1 MVTKALPSPK
11 QAAITPGWSAQNL
24 ANRSSRRP
32 ALARKPVQYDFS
44 PNALFRGGENYSLN
58 ACVGENGGPYDLR
71 DYGQGFFD
79 GARAIV
85 DAAKTMKIPV
95 DVAIYP
101 AAFAYRHGIEL
112 YLKCFLAELTIFTG
126 IDVKPEK
133 NRGIMEYVGRIKDML
148 SKSNAKIADP
158 EQVALVASIIKDFDQ
173 IDPTGQVFRY
183 PEDIKG
189 NPHLTGLGLINV
201 AVLEDGMATLHN
213 IMETWIYHLRTLQD
227 YKNEWADENRDD

>member
-1 MVTKALPSPK
+1 M
-11 QAAITPGWSAQNL
+11 
-24 ANRSSRRP
+24 
-32 ALARKPVQYDFS
+32 
-44 PNALFRGGENYSLN
+44 
-58 ACVGENGGPYDLR
+58 R

-85 DAAKTMKIPV
+85 DAVKTMQIPV

-112 YLKCFLAELTIFTG
+112 YLKCFLGELITFTG

-133 NRGIMEYVGRIKDML
+133 NHGIMDYVELIKDTL
-148 SKSNAKIADP
+148 SKSAAKIADP

-201 AVLEDGMATLHN
+201 EVLENGMAALHD
-213 IMETWIYHLRTLQD
+213 MLETWVYHLRDLQD
-227 YKNEWADENRDD
+227 CKNEWADENRYD